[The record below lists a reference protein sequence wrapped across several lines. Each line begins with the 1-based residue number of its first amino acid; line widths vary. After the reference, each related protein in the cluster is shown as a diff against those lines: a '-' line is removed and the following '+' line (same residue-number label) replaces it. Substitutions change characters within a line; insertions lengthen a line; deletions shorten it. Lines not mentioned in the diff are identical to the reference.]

1 MIKNNV
7 GCFVH
12 YIWLVSKN
20 YYKISVVSRNCITI
34 NLYLQCHVYNRVIES
49 GLAFHELL
57 FEISEGDLV
66 IACGVGST
74 AFSQIQ
80 KRLQVSWC
88 LPAFVSMASSSF
100 RLRSSFCVFR
110 TNIFDIIVVVVY
122 IIVSIFPTLFCYY
135 YHCDFIFCY

>member
-1 MIKNNV
+1 M
-7 GCFVH
+7 
-12 YIWLVSKN
+12 
-20 YYKISVVSRNCITI
+20 
-34 NLYLQCHVYNRVIES
+34 IES

-122 IIVSIFPTLFCYY
+122 IIVSIFPTLFVIIIIVMLFCYY
-135 YHCDFIFCY
+135 YYCDIIFCYHFCDVIFVVTLWCYFLLILLWCCFFPC